1 MPLFSSTYLKKAKKV
16 ATPTRKS
23 ANLISESFLSVRKF
37 MDQTLLDTMRV
48 IALPT
53 KTNFRGINI
62 REVALFQ
69 GEFGWGEFSPFLEYD
84 HAESAPWLACAIEAA
99 TKPRPQLYRNSVKV
113 NGTIPATN
121 DKNVIKALV
130 ETYQGVT
137 TFKVK
142 VGDNLSEDIAR
153 LAQIRSLGRK
163 IKIRIDVNG
172 LWSVKDALTNLYTFY
187 EEVGPFEYVEQ
198 PCATLEELR
207 ELKASIRIPIKIAV
221 DEVLRKA
228 KDPFAVDLT
237 GAADLVMLKVQPLG
251 GIARAHKLAE
261 HHKLPVVVS
270 SALES
275 AVGINY
281 GLQLAAS
288 FPEMNFDCGL
298 GTGSLLAANV
308 ADLPIV
314 DGQIEITDVEPEFN
328 GYEVAPD
335 RFEWWKNRVMKTAEL
350 L

>member
-1 MPLFSSTYLKKAKKV
+1 ML
-16 ATPTRKS
+16 TRKS
-23 ANLISESFLSVRKF
+23 ANLISESFRDARNYMDLS
-37 MDQTLLDTMRV
+37 LLESMRV

-53 KTNFRGINI
+53 KTNFRGINV

-69 GEFGWGEFSPFLEYD
+69 GEYGWGEFSPFLEYD
-84 HAESAPWLACAIEAA
+84 YQECAPWLMCAIEAA
-99 TKPRPQLYRNSVKV
+99 TKPRPQLYRSSVRV
-113 NGTIPATN
+113 NGTIPAIN
-121 DKNVIKALV
+121 DKSVIKSLV
-130 ETYQGVT
+130 ETYEGVK

-142 VGDNLSEDIAR
+142 VGDSLGEDIVR
-153 LAQIRSLGRK
+153 LAQIRSLGRD

-172 LWSVKDALTNLYTFY
+172 LWSVKDALTNLYAFY

-207 ELKASIRIPIKIAV
+207 ELKASIHIPLKIAV
-221 DEVLRKA
+221 DEALRKA
-228 KDPFAVDLT
+228 KDPFAIDLS

-298 GTGSLLAANV
+298 GTGSLLSADV
-308 ADLPIV
+308 ASLPIV
-314 DGQIEITDVEPEFN
+314 NGEIEITEVEPDFN
-328 GYEVAPD
+328 GYEVAPE
-335 RFEWWKNRVMKTAEL
+335 RYEWWKNRVMKTAEFL
-350 L
+350 

>member
-1 MPLFSSTYLKKAKKV
+1 
-16 ATPTRKS
+16 
-23 ANLISESFLSVRKF
+23 

-62 REVALFQ
+62 REVALFK
-69 GEFGWGEFSPFLEYD
+69 GEYGWGEFSPFLEYGYE
-84 HAESAPWLACAIEAA
+84 ESAPWLACAIEAA
-99 TKPRPQLYRNSVKV
+99 TKPRPKLYRNSVRV
-113 NGTIPATN
+113 NGTIPALN
-121 DKNVIKALV
+121 NPADIERIVNSFP
-130 ETYQGVT
+130 GVQ

-142 VGDNLSEDIAR
+142 VGDNLPEDIAR
-153 LAQIRSLGRK
+153 LAKVKSLRPK
-163 IKIRIDVNG
+163 AKLRIDVNG
-172 LWSVKDALTNLYTFY
+172 NWTVKEAITNLRAIY
-187 EEVGPFEYVEQ
+187 ENIGSLEYAEQ
-198 PCATLEELR
+198 PCATVEELR
-207 ELKASIRIPIKIAV
+207 ELKEKLIVNIPIAG

-228 KDPFAVDLT
+228 SNPFAVDLN
-237 GAADLVMLKVQPLG
+237 GAIDVLMLKVQPLG
-251 GIARAHKLAE
+251 GIARAYKVAE
-261 HHKLPVVVS
+261 HHNIPVVVS

-275 AVGINY
+275 AIGINY

-314 DGQIEITDVEPEFN
+314 DGQIEIADIEPDFT
-328 GYEVAPD
+328 GLEVAPD

>member
-1 MPLFSSTYLKKAKKV
+1 MDLSL
-16 ATPTRKS
+16 
-23 ANLISESFLSVRKF
+23 LES
-37 MDQTLLDTMRV
+37 MRV

-53 KTNFRGINI
+53 KTNFRGITV

-69 GEFGWGEFSPFLEYD
+69 GEYGWGEFSPFLEYD
-84 HAESAPWLACAIEAA
+84 YQECAPWLMCAIEAA

-121 DKNVIKALV
+121 DKSVIKSLV
-130 ETYQGVT
+130 ETYQGVK

-142 VGDNLSEDIAR
+142 VGDNLGEDIVR
-153 LAQIRSLGRK
+153 LAQIRSLGRD

-172 LWSVKDALTNLYTFY
+172 LWSVKDALTNLYAFY

-207 ELKASIRIPIKIAV
+207 ELKASIHIPLKIAV

-228 KDPFAVDLT
+228 KDPFDIDLS
-237 GAADLVMLKVQPLG
+237 GAADFVMLKVQPLG
-251 GIARAHKLAE
+251 GIARAHQLAE

-298 GTGSLLAANV
+298 GTGSLLGADV
-308 ADLPIV
+308 ASLPIV
-314 DGQIEITDVEPEFN
+314 NGEIEITEVEPDFN

-335 RFEWWKNRVMKTAEL
+335 RYEWWKNRVMKTAEL